1 MIRYVITMLTAVMQ
15 DRKGISALEY
25 AVLAAAIIGIV
36 AAGASTVGA
45 NLTTVFATV
54 GSDL

>member
-15 DRKGISALEY
+15 DRKGVSALEY
-25 AVLAAAIIGIV
+25 AVLAAAII
-36 AAGASTVGA
+36 AAVGA
-45 NLTTVFATV
+45 AVTALGPLLTGAFQNI